1 MGEYGFY
8 HENYGKNG
16 KRWEMLG
23 ETMGNHGKSKN
34 AQELTIRKMV
44 RHDEKNQQNLELN

>member
-16 KRWEMLG
+16 KRWEILG
-23 ETMGNHGKSKN
+23 ETMGNYGKSKTHGID
-34 AQELTIRKMV
+34 QGKW
-44 RHDEKNQQNLELN
+44 